1 MSPGARLPVAA
12 TAVVGTAL
20 YLVTVPLHRHWFD
33 VGVYYG
39 AIGDWVHGG
48 RLYDYVRPRTPYGFT
63 YPPFAALCMLPM
75 AALSWHGAVVVSIA
89 LNAGA
94 GVVVLALTAW
104 PVIRREGWAPA
115 YAGTLAACLL
125 ALLEPVRDTLSL
137 GQVNLA
143 LLALVLADAYALRT
157 GRRAAGLG
165 IGLAAAVKLTP
176 ALFIGYL
183 LLTGRR
189 RAAATAAG
197 TALGATLLTAAV
209 APQASRTFWTA
220 AMWDTNRVGSLTYVG
235 NQSLRGL
242 LARLDAPGTVWACAV
257 AAVLAVWALRARR
270 AYAAG
275 DDVAGFA
282 LTGIAA
288 CLVSPV
294 TWVHHLV
301 WLIPSLTVTVDAAL
315 RSRPRRWPAAAT
327 ASYLLL
333 SSSMIW
339 LWLDDTGGID
349 GFLGGN
355 AYVWLSLAL
364 LVKLPVR
371 QEEGSAATVT
381 PHHPAGA
388 SPRARR

>member
-1 MSPGARLPVAA
+1 
-12 TAVVGTAL
+12 
-20 YLVTVPLHRHWFD
+20 
-33 VGVYYG
+33 
-39 AIGDWVHGG
+39 
-48 RLYDYVRPRTPYGFT
+48 
-63 YPPFAALCMLPM
+63 
-75 AALSWHGAVVVSIA
+75 
-89 LNAGA
+89 
-94 GVVVLALTAW
+94 
-104 PVIRREGWAPA
+104 
-115 YAGTLAACLL
+115 
-125 ALLEPVRDTLSL
+125 
-137 GQVNLA
+137 
-143 LLALVLADAYALRT
+143 
-157 GRRAAGLG
+157 
-165 IGLAAAVKLTP
+165 
-176 ALFIGYL
+176 
-183 LLTGRR
+183 
-189 RAAATAAG
+189 
-197 TALGATLLTAAV
+197 
-209 APQASRTFWTA
+209 
-220 AMWDTNRVGSLTYVG
+220 MWDTNRVGSLTYVG

-242 LARLDAPGTVWACAV
+242 LARLDAPGAVWACAV

-270 AYAAG
+270 AHAAG

-301 WLIPSLTVTVDAAL
+301 WLIPALTVTADAAL

-371 QEEGSAATVT
+371 QEEGSTTTVT